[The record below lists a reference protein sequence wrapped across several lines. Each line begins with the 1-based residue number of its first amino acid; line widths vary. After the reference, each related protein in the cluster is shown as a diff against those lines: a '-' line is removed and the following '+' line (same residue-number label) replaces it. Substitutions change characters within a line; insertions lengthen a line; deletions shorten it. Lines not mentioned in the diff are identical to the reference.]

1 MVEARCA
8 FRYLKGTELSSAGL
22 LAQLDVNPEE
32 VSFSLCFAL
41 VAFLWRRVR
50 TGSVVTDDSTSLSP
64 GMVSNNFSLGCGLYQ
79 LDGFMHIPQVRVKWE
94 TGFGQVYSGER
105 ECKQIE
111 KRWNANERK
120 VSVAGPFRPWNSV
133 PRDSWSQ
140 ARGSVP

>member
-22 LAQLDVNPEE
+22 LAQLDINLEE

-41 VAFLWRRVR
+41 VAFLWRRVH

-64 GMVSNNFSLGCGLYQ
+64 WMVSNNFSLGSGLYQ

-105 ECKQIE
+105 E
-111 KRWNANERK
+111 
-120 VSVAGPFRPWNSV
+120 
-133 PRDSWSQ
+133 
-140 ARGSVP
+140 